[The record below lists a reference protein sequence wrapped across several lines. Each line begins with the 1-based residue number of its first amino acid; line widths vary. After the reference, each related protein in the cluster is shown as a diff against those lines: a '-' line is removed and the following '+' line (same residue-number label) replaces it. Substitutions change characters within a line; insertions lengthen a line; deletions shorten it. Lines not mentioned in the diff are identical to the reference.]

1 MRYRK
6 NFILPLFLLMTF
18 SNLLAQS
25 QKDHFTLLSPDRQT
39 RFEITP
45 DANAQLVYRIFYSG
59 KAVTNWSPL
68 GLHLTNGATLGNQA
82 SIINGQTA
90 RHSGKFYWPL
100 GDNDTITNNYN
111 QLTLNCRSAGNRF
124 QVIAR
129 VFNGSVAFR
138 YKLGNPPGDSV
149 IIDHE
154 NTAFHFPEPYTI
166 YQYQQESVFT
176 PVMLDSLAKPCD
188 IPATLSSADL
198 YISINEADNANYTK
212 AVLEKGDG
220 THSLKIAFVR
230 DAVKASGHFLTPWRT
245 ISFSRTAVGL
255 GRYTDLLLKLCPP
268 ATAGIP
274 QWIRPGKLIRSQ
286 LTTKSGRECI
296 DFAASHNFQYV
307 LFDAGWY
314 GKEFNSVSDPTTYID
329 GLDIPGVIKYG
340 RSKNIGIIL
349 YVNYVGLRKYLD
361 RILPLYKSWGVAGM
375 KFGFVNGLTQEGISW
390 LMAAVKKASAE
401 GFIIDIHDNY
411 KPTGMSRRYS
421 ALLTQEGVRGNEHG
435 PDAFHNTVLPFTR
448 FLSGAA
454 DYTFC
459 YPGSDTGFNRYLEK
473 EKLKVSKAQQL
484 ALSVI
489 YFSPLQSMLWYG
501 LPSYYTNET
510 DVEFFKEVPTVWD
523 RSIYLKGRIG
533 QYASIARKHGQD
545 WFIGSISGPD
555 EWSDNIRLDFLDK
568 GITYKADIYED
579 DGEGHIKK
587 KSLYCKRADFLPVH
601 LAAGSGQ
608 AVRLSPSIKSIDQKQ

>member
-1 MRYRK
+1 
-6 NFILPLFLLMTF
+6 
-18 SNLLAQS
+18 
-25 QKDHFTLLSPDRQT
+25 
-39 RFEITP
+39 
-45 DANAQLVYRIFYSG
+45 
-59 KAVTNWSPL
+59 
-68 GLHLTNGATLGNQA
+68 
-82 SIINGQTA
+82 
-90 RHSGKFYWPL
+90 
-100 GDNDTITNNYN
+100 
-111 QLTLNCRSAGNRF
+111 
-124 QVIAR
+124 
-129 VFNGSVAFR
+129 
-138 YKLGNPPGDSV
+138 
-149 IIDHE
+149 
-154 NTAFHFPEPYTI
+154 
-166 YQYQQESVFT
+166 
-176 PVMLDSLAKPCD
+176 
-188 IPATLSSADL
+188 
-198 YISINEADNANYTK
+198 DNANYTK
-212 AVLEKGDG
+212 AVLEKGED

-230 DAVKASGHFLTPWRT
+230 DAVKASGDFLTPWRT

-268 ATAGIP
+268 PKAGIP
-274 QWIRPGKLIRSQ
+274 RWIRPGKLIRSQ
-286 LTTKSGRECI
+286 LTTKSGRDCI

-361 RILPLYKSWGVAGM
+361 RILPLYKSWGVSGM
-375 KFGFVNGLTQEGISW
+375 KFGFVNGLTREGISW

-401 GFIIDIHDNY
+401 GFVIDIHDNY
-411 KPTGMSRRYS
+411 KPTGMSRIYP

-459 YPGSDTGFNRYLEK
+459 YPGSDTGFNHYLEK

-501 LPSYYTNET
+501 RPSYYTNET
-510 DVEFFKEVPTVWD
+510 DIEFFKEVPTVWD
-523 RSIYLKGRIG
+523 RSIYLKGGIG
-533 QYASIARKHGQD
+533 QYASIARKQGQD

-555 EWSDNIRLDFLDK
+555 EWSDKIRLDFLDK
-568 GITYKADIYED
+568 GITYKAEIYED
-579 DGEGHIKK
+579 DGKGHIKK
-587 KSLYCKRADFLPVH
+587 KELYCKRSDFLPVH

-608 AVRLSPSIKSIDQKQ
+608 AIRLSPSIKKH